1 LHPMPLT
8 GYAAAAWN
16 GAGRSQL
23 TGRMDTSS
31 FKLEWRNLSLWRG
44 DRCLQSGLSGAVSAG
59 EAVTL
64 RGPNGCGK
72 TTLLRTLCGL
82 SQAEEG
88 EVLWQAT
95 AINRIR
101 TEFHAHLAYSGHVNG
116 LKSDLTTREN
126 LRFAARLRGRHTNQN
141 ELLLGLGL
149 KACADLPV
157 RNLSAGQRRRASLA
171 LVLGSG
177 AELWVLDE
185 PYTNLDTAGCEWL
198 ARRLNEQ
205 LAMGGLLLMAA
216 HQGSGINPER
226 ESLVELAGVAQ

>member
-1 LHPMPLT
+1 
-8 GYAAAAWN
+8 
-16 GAGRSQL
+16 
-23 TGRMDTSS
+23 MDTSS
-31 FKLEWRNLSLWRG
+31 FKLEWRNVSLWRG
-44 DRCLQSGLSGAVSAG
+44 DRCLQTGLTGTVEKG

-88 EVLWQAT
+88 EILWQDQQT
-95 AINRIR
+95 RKIR
-101 TEFHAHLAYSGHVNG
+101 TTFHAHLAYSGHVNG

-126 LRFAARLRGRHTNQN
+126 LHFAASMHGRHTNQN
-141 ELLLGLGL
+141 DLLHGLGL
-149 KACADLPV
+149 MACADLPV

-177 AELWVLDE
+177 TELWVLDE

-198 ARRLNEQ
+198 ARRLNDH
-205 LAMGGLLLMAA
+205 LAMGGLLLLAA
-216 HQGSGINPER
+216 HQGSGIRPER
-226 ESLVELAGVAQ
+226 ETLIELAGVRQ

>member
-1 LHPMPLT
+1 M
-8 GYAAAAWN
+8 
-16 GAGRSQL
+16 GRSRL

-31 FKLEWRNLSLWRG
+31 FKLEWHNLSLWRG
-44 DRCLQSGLSGAVSAG
+44 DRCLQTGLSGSVSQG

-88 EVLWQAT
+88 TILWQDT
-95 AINRIR
+95 VTSRIR
-101 TEFHAHLAYSGHVNG
+101 AVFHTHLAYSGHVNG

-126 LRFAARLRGRHTNQN
+126 LRFAAQMRGRHTNQN
-141 ELLLGLGL
+141 DLLQGLGL
-149 KACADLPV
+149 MACADLPV

-198 ARRLNEQ
+198 SRRLNDH

-226 ESLVELAGVAQ
+226 ETLLELPGIGQ